1 MRYTLARGMSEAVE
15 RPDVVLVGNG
25 RRLVYR
31 RGGST
36 PARELNQKD
45 IKFTE
50 VGHRS
55 LLSFVPPGGKKAK
68 KSCFCCF
75 QDNWQ
80 HSNGRAVTREDLMMT
95 LAHLDS
101 ISIRTVYDNHM
112 VSAALSDVSM
122 DTTTVE
128 FSVLGHAKN
137 VEECR

>member
-36 PARELNQKD
+36 PAGVLNQKD
-45 IKFTE
+45 IRLTE

-55 LLSFVPPGGKKAK
+55 FLWFHGEKRFSN
-68 KSCFCCF
+68 SSCF

-80 HSNGRAVTREDLMMT
+80 HSSGGSVTREDLMMT
-95 LAHLDS
+95 LAALDS
-101 ISIRTVYDNHM
+101 ISLRTVYDNHM

-122 DTTTVE
+122 ETTTVD
-128 FSVLGHAKN
+128 FSVLGHAKS